1 MVMFTC
7 SAQHSAINSG
17 QYDFGGWMP
26 NSPPTLERPPPTKKG
41 TTNEKTMLEMFPSVG
56 TTVNA
61 MATVWLLSKQSSDQ
75 VLLGQYPEKH
85 FTERFPVLKIKEFQE
100 ELRKLSEDIKSRNS
114 GLDLPYT
121 YLDPDVVENSVSI

>member
-1 MVMFTC
+1 M
-7 SAQHSAINSG
+7 

-26 NSPPTLERPPPTKKG
+26 NSPTTLDLPPPTKKG
-41 TTNEKTMLEMFPSVG
+41 TTSEQTMLEAFPDVG
-56 TTVNA
+56 ITVHA
-61 MATVWLLSKQSSDQ
+61 MASIWLLSMQSFDT

-100 ELRKLSEDIKSRNS
+100 ELKKLSEDIKNRNS